1 MSKNGFVLP
10 LVLVAAVG
18 LAIAGAA
25 VYSQIKLNVT
35 QPPQPLQETNHESPS
50 LNQTP
55 VPSPTA
61 TAKSIIDKV
70 TGVLS
75 IQEVNSNKDAYVGK
89 QISVRGK
96 IYVRHN
102 YSLMPCNANDP
113 ETCNPEIGDPTLHLV
128 NPDSSSITPSG
139 GQILDLYRSG
149 SGGKYE
155 PVTCKTVNQNTVDCG
170 KYQQNEVTV
179 IEGIFTRDKIPYQQV
194 GDSAGNIKTLKYQDI
209 YFLVIE

>member
-139 GQILDLYRSG
+139 GQILDLYRSV
-149 SGGKYE
+149 SG
-155 PVTCKTVNQNTVDCG
+155 G

-194 GDSAGNIKTLKYQDI
+194 GDSAGNIKTLKYQEI

>member
-25 VYSQIKLNVT
+25 VYSQIKLNVV
-35 QPPQPLQETNHESPS
+35 QPPQPPQETNHESPA
-50 LNQTP
+50 LNQTSS
-55 VPSPTA
+55 PSPTSPP
-61 TAKSIIDKV
+61 KSIIDKV
-70 TGVLS
+70 TGVLGVL
-75 IQEVNSNKDAYVGK
+75 EVNSNKDVYVGK

-102 YSLMPCNANDP
+102 YSLMPCNADDP

-194 GDSAGNIKTLKYQDI
+194 GDSSGNIKTLKYQDI